1 MELLNTKESTLALSL
16 IEPDSQS
23 FLDNVQVQPLTP
35 LMEEI
40 ITFQQ
45 NERALFSTVEL
56 STTYLN

>member
-1 MELLNTKESTLALSL
+1 MELLNTKESTLALSF
-16 IEPDSQS
+16 IEPDSPLL
-23 FLDNVQVQPLTP
+23 LDNAQVQPLTP